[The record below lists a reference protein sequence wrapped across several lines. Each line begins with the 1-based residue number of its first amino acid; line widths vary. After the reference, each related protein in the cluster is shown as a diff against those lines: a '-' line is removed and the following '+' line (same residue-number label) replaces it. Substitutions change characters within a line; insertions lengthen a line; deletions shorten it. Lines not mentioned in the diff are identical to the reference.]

1 MTGYYSNNWQEN
13 TYSWTTSWA
22 NSITSGTMTEN
33 GISYYIDIGTNS
45 VPIRPYQ
52 EQNLDYRIGQDRFS
66 YAEDE
71 RIDGKRVIK
80 VDKGSPAKA
89 RYAIFYA
96 VNKDPVIFCRTR
108 REMYKEVKKLLK
120 RKEVDPRSIRI
131 FALMGGAKIVKKKKN

>member
-1 MTGYYSNNWQEN
+1 MFTYSNNWQE
-13 TYSWTTSWA
+13 STTSWT
-22 NSITSGTMTEN
+22 SSWSDTITSGTISEN
-33 GISYYIDIGTNS
+33 GFSYYMDVGINNT

-108 REMYKEVKKLLK
+108 REMYREVKKLLK

-131 FALMGGAKIVKKKKN
+131 FALMGGAKIVKKKKE